1 MLGNLFSTFRPNG
14 VGQGFS
20 PFCMMR
26 GMTPQPSEQDKRPSY
41 PPLNPKTIY
50 TKIFLW
56 MAAGLALSTIAG
68 FALAAVLSPASLI
81 ESLTSDGAVPTFRFM
96 WFMPIFVLLQLVLG
110 LGCSFFFYKMNY
122 GMLIIFFV
130 LYSLANGM
138 TLSSIFIGY
147 DAFSIIAALGIT
159 AVMFGAMC
167 LIGLLTKR
175 DLSSLGSIVIMAS
188 IGFVIA
194 SIVGMFAAH
203 PLVTWITSLVGVV
216 LFSGMTILSINGI
229 KTTLERNNGHMS
241 EQDANKFVLQSA
253 FHLYLDIINLF
264 ITLIQLFSRRD
275 SLRY

>member
-1 MLGNLFSTFRPNG
+1 
-14 VGQGFS
+14 
-20 PFCMMR
+20 
-26 GMTPQPSEQDKRPSY
+26 
-41 PPLNPKTIY
+41 
-50 TKIFLW
+50 
-56 MAAGLALSTIAG
+56 
-68 FALAAVLSPASLI
+68 
-81 ESLTSDGAVPTFRFM
+81 
-96 WFMPIFVLLQLVLG
+96 
-110 LGCSFFFYKMNY
+110 MNY

-194 SIVGMFAAH
+194 SIVCIFVAH

-216 LFSGMTILSINGI
+216 LFS
-229 KTTLERNNGHMS
+229 
-241 EQDANKFVLQSA
+241 
-253 FHLYLDIINLF
+253 
-264 ITLIQLFSRRD
+264 
-275 SLRY
+275 

>member
-14 VGQGFS
+14 EGQGFS
-20 PFCMMR
+20 PFGLMK
-26 GMTPQPSEQDKRPSY
+26 GMTPQPPEQDKRPSY

-110 LGCSFFFYKMNY
+110 IGCSFFFYKMNY

-175 DLSSLGSIVIMAS
+175 DLSSLGS
-188 IGFVIA
+188 FVIA

>member
-1 MLGNLFSTFRPNG
+1 MLGNLFSTFRPSG
-14 VGQGFS
+14 GGQGFS
-20 PFCMMR
+20 PFGMMR
-26 GMTPQPSEQDKRPSY
+26 GMTPQPLEQDQRPSY

-56 MAAGLALSTIAG
+56 MAAGLALSAIAG

-81 ESLTSDGAVPTFRFM
+81 ESLTSDGVVPTFRFM

-110 LGCSFFFYKMNY
+110 IGCSFFFYKMNY

-147 DAFSIIAALGIT
+147 DAFSIIAALGIM

-188 IGFVIA
+188 IGFVI
-194 SIVGMFAAH
+194 
-203 PLVTWITSLVGVV
+203 GVV
-216 LFSGMTILSINGI
+216 LFSGMTIRSINGI
-229 KTTLERNNGHMS
+229 RTTLERNNGHMS